1 MNLSAYDIYNSWG
14 SGPELLE
21 CQIIQING
29 HLAEPIEA
37 NIECIAN
44 QKLVCPKQFIK
55 VCHIC
60 YPFIWHARFIFRFRF
75 PFPLTFLS
83 VRCVLSA
90 IQFTVNQVEMK
101 FTRVILKQFA
111 SALANKR

>member
-1 MNLSAYDIYNSWG
+1 MINLSAYDIYNNRG
-14 SGPELLE
+14 SGYALLE
-21 CQIIQING
+21 CRIIQINC

-44 QKLVCPKQFIK
+44 QKLVWPKQFIK

-60 YPFIWHARFIFRFRF
+60 YPFIWHARFIFRFRLRF
-75 PFPLTFLS
+75 PFLS